1 MDEAVIKRIPPHNI
15 EAEQA
20 VIGSMLM
27 DPEAIQAALQVV
39 TASDF

>member
-1 MDEAVIKRIPPHNI
+1 MDEAVIKRIMPHSE

-27 DPEAIQAALQVV
+27 SRPAIQ
-39 TASDF
+39 TASETLTEDDY